1 MFQPQK
7 NMSLLP
13 NLLMITAAAIGF
25 GLSFR
30 VNQLLD
36 AYTLFSPGIS
46 LLFLPAGVKL
56 LFVLIGRF
64 PALVGLTAMAAY
76 AAAIDDWP
84 GRPLWSPISFA
95 VIAHANYYVAIYA
108 VMHLLKIRRDLVN
121 LRYWHIVALSLA
133 ASATNGIIHNFV
145 YLIQGVTRPEDL
157 WMKAAAMAF
166 GDFMGCFVVVA
177 LFQLAV
183 SRLRLKAALD

>member
-1 MFQPQK
+1 MFSASRHAFNK
-7 NMSLLP
+7 T
-13 NLLMITAAAIGF
+13 NLLMAIMAGLCF
-25 GLSFR
+25 SLSFSI
-30 VNQLLD
+30 NQLLD

-76 AAAIDDWP
+76 AAIDDWP

-95 VIAHANYYVAIYA
+95 VIAHANYYVAIYV

-145 YLIQGVTRPEDL
+145 YLMQGVTRPEDL

-183 SRLRLKAALD
+183 SRLHLKAALD